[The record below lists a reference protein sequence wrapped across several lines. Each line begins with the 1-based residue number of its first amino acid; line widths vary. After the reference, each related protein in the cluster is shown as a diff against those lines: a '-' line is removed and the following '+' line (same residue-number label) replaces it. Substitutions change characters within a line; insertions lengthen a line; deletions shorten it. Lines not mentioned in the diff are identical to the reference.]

1 MIDPGITRR
10 LALVSAVA
18 AASCGRGV
26 DAAKQNSPADGG
38 APLDDARFAAIEKRI
53 GGRLG
58 VAALN
63 TANGAMLTHWANERF
78 AMCSS
83 FKWLL
88 GAAVL
93 RAAQEGRLQGEAHI
107 AYTAHDL
114 LPNSPRTEAN
124 VARGWMSVDD
134 LCAAAVEVS
143 DNCAANLLLG
153 EIGGPTGLTRF
164 ARSTGDGVTR
174 LDRTETAL
182 NENAPNDP
190 RDTSTPSAMAQ
201 TVARVLTTASVLSP
215 ANSEKLIGWMVAC
228 ETGRTRLRAGLPRAW
243 RAGDKTGTST
253 GEHNATNDLA
263 IAWPPGKAAII
274 IVCYMS
280 ESTADAD
287 ARNAAHA
294 DVARIVA
301 QTWSA

>member
-1 MIDPGITRR
+1 MNAFSRR
-10 LALVSAVA
+10 AMLIASLA
-18 AASCGRGV
+18 AASCSRT
-26 DAAKQNSPADGG
+26 AEAPKQKAQSDSSIPQ
-38 APLDDARFAAIEKRI
+38 DDVRFAAIEKRI

-63 TANGAMLTHWANERF
+63 TADGAMLTHWANERF

-88 GAAVL
+88 AAAVL
-93 RAAQEGRLQGEAHI
+93 RAAQEGRLQADAHV

-114 LPNSPRTEAN
+114 PPNSPRTQEH

-143 DNCAANLLLG
+143 DNGAANLLLAQ
-153 EIGGPTGLTRF
+153 IGGPTGFTRF
-164 ARSTGDGVTR
+164 ARSAGDSITR
-174 LDRTETAL
+174 LDRTETEL
-182 NENAPNDP
+182 NENGPGDP
-190 RDTSTPSAMAQ
+190 RDTSTPEAMAQ
-201 TVARVLTTASVLSP
+201 TMQSVLTGNTILTAP
-215 ANSEKLIGWMVAC
+215 NREKLVGWMVAS
-228 ETGRTRLRAGLPRAW
+228 ETGLTRLRAGLPKDW
-243 RAGDKTGTST
+243 RAGDKTGTSD
-253 GEHNATNDLA
+253 GEHNATNDVA
-263 IAWPPGKAAII
+263 IAWPPGKPPII

-280 ESTADAD
+280 ESTVDAD

-301 QTWSA
+301 QTWGA